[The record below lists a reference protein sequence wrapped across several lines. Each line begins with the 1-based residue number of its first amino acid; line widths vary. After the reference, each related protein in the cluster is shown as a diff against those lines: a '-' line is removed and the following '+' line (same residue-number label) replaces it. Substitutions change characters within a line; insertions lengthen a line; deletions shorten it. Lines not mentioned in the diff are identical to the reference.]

1 MFPDMTKTIIAAIAI
16 SSLSC
21 PSVKAAAPTSD
32 KELFNLN
39 KVWSAQLVFTEDQW
53 KAIEPKRTGGG
64 GFGGFGGF
72 GGGRPPGGGGPGGGG
87 RGPGGPG
94 GPGGFNPAGMVA
106 GGLMRELD
114 ADKDGSLTKAE
125 FVDGFGGWFKG
136 WDTNKT
142 GSLDR
147 EQLTDGLNKAL
158 NPFGGGGPGGPGR
171 GPGGPGGM
179 NLTAR
184 DGARNGLA
192 SMMGLEFT
200 PVHADLH
207 FEGRR
212 MTNVAVRY
220 KGNGTYMNA
229 QQTDKKSFKVD
240 LNEYVKGQKI
250 GSVSKLN
257 FHNNVTDASWMNE
270 PLAHAL
276 YRDAGVPA
284 PRSSYLRL
292 NITAGGTFTNRFL
305 GLYSIVEN
313 PDANWAHHNFKTK
326 EGLILKPV
334 TRTLFEYQGDDWSVY
349 KQAYDAK
356 TEITEKQ
363 KKRVIDFAKLVS
375 KADDAEFA
383 RRLPEFLDVDEFSR
397 FMAVTVWIST
407 MDSILTMGQ
416 NFLVYLHPVTQRF
429 TFVPW
434 DLDHAF
440 GNFPMQGTQEQ
451 REQLSI
457 DRPWTG
463 ENRLLERVMKV
474 EAVNSAYRARLAEFQ
489 KTIFSPERLAA
500 QVDRVAATIRSAVRD
515 EDAAKLER
523 FEKVVAGEAVQPV
536 GGGGGRGFGG
546 FGAPVKPIKGFAKV
560 RHDSVARQLAGASK
574 GLVVEPMGMRGG
586 RMAFGLGNGLATELL
601 KVADKNADQKLTA
614 DELRAAASVWFGEFD
629 KAATGK
635 LTAEQLTAGLGA
647 KLPPPN
653 FGGPPPGQ

>member
-1 MFPDMTKTIIAAIAI
+1 MTKSILAAIAL
-16 SSLSC
+16 SSVLS
-21 PSVKAAAPTSD
+21 PSSKAAAPASD
-32 KELFNLN
+32 KKLFNLN

-64 GFGGFGGF
+64 FGGFGGF
-72 GGGRPPGGGGPGGGG
+72 GGGGRPPGAGGGFGGGG
-87 RGPGGPG
+87 RGQGGPG
-94 GPGGFNPAGMVA
+94 GPGGFDPAGIVA
-106 GGLMRELD
+106 GGLIRELD
-114 ADKDGSLTKAE
+114 ANKDGALSKAE
-125 FVDGFGGWFKG
+125 FVDGFGGWFKS

-142 GSLDR
+142 GSLTSQ
-147 EQLTDGLNKAL
+147 QLTDGLNTAL
-158 NPFGGGGPGGPGR
+158 NPFGGGGGQGGR
-171 GPGGPGGM
+171 GGGGGM

-192 SMMGLEFT
+192 SMMGLEFQT
-200 PVHADLH
+200 VHADLL

-229 QQTDKKSFKVD
+229 QQSDKKSFKID
-240 LNEYVKGQKI
+240 LNEFAKGQKI

-292 NITAGGTFTNRFL
+292 NVTAGSNFTNRFF
-305 GLYSIVEN
+305 GLYSVVEN
-313 PDANWAHHNFKTK
+313 PDTSWANHNFKTK
-326 EGLILKPV
+326 NGLIMKPV
-334 TRTLFEYQGDDWSVY
+334 TRALFEYMGDDWSVY
-349 KQAYDAK
+349 QQAYDPK

-363 KKRVIDFAKLVS
+363 KKRVIEFAKLVS

-383 RRLPEFLDVDEFSR
+383 KRLPEFLDVDEFSR

-416 NFLVYLHPVTQRF
+416 NFLVYLHPVTDKF
-429 TFVPW
+429 MVVPW

-457 DRPWTG
+457 DKPWTG
-463 ENRLLERVMKV
+463 QNRFLERSMKV
-474 EAVNSAYRARLAEFQ
+474 ATVNSAYRARLAEFQ
-489 KTIFSPERLAA
+489 KTLFAPERLSA
-500 QVDRVAATIRSAVRD
+500 QVDRVAATIRDAVHD
-515 EDAAKLER
+515 EDSDKLAR
-523 FEKVVAGEAVQPV
+523 FEKVVAGEPV
-536 GGGGGRGFGG
+536 PAAGFGGGRGFGG
-546 FGAPVKPIKGFAKV
+546 FGSPVKPIKGFAKV
-560 RHDSVARQLAGASK
+560 RHESVAQQLAGTSN
-574 GLVVEPMGMRGG
+574 GQTIEPMGMRGG
-586 RMAFGLGNGLATELL
+586 RPAIGLGNGLATELI
-601 KVADKNADQKLTA
+601 KAADKNADQKLTL
-614 DELRAAASVWFGEFD
+614 DELQTAATAWFGEFD
-629 KAATGK
+629 KAGTGK
-635 LTAEQLTAGLGA
+635 LTSEQLTAGLGA
-647 KLPPPN
+647 KLPRPN

>member
-1 MFPDMTKTIIAAIAI
+1 MTKSILAAIAI
-16 SSLSC
+16 SSVLC
-21 PSVKAAAPTSD
+21 PPSKAAAPTSD

-64 GFGGFGGF
+64 GFGGFGD
-72 GGGRPPGGGGPGGGG
+72 GGR
-87 RGPGGPG
+87 RPG
-94 GPGGFNPAGMVA
+94 GPGGFNPAAMVA
-106 GGLMRELD
+106 GGLVRELD

-125 FVDGFGGWFKG
+125 FVDGFAGWFKS

-142 GSLDR
+142 GSLNS

-158 NPFGGGGPGGPGR
+158 NPFGGGR
-171 GPGGPGGM
+171 PGGPGGM

-192 SMMGLEFT
+192 SMMGLEFQT
-200 PVHADLH
+200 VHADLL

-292 NITAGGTFTNRFL
+292 DITAGGTFTNRFV

-313 PDANWAHHNFKTK
+313 PDANWANHNFKTK

-334 TRTLFEYQGDDWSVY
+334 TRTLFEYQGDDWSAY

-356 TEITEKQ
+356 TEITDKQ

-383 RRLPEFLDVDEFSR
+383 KRLPEFLDVDEFSR

-416 NFLVYLHPVTQRF
+416 NFLVYLHPVTQKF
-429 TFVPW
+429 MFVPW

-440 GNFPMQGTQEQ
+440 GNFPMQGTQDQ

-489 KTIFSPERLAA
+489 KTIFSPERLSA
-500 QVDRVAATIRSAVRD
+500 QVDRVAATIRTAVRD
-515 EDAAKLER
+515 EDADKLER
-523 FEKVVAGEAVQPV
+523 FEKVVAGEAVQPS
-536 GGGGGRGFGG
+536 GGRGFGG
-546 FGAPVKPIKGFAKV
+546 FGAPVKPIKGFVKV

-614 DELRAAASVWFGEFD
+614 DELRIAAGAWFGEFD
-629 KAATGK
+629 KAGAGK
-635 LTAEQLTAGLGA
+635 LTTEQLAAGLGA
-647 KLPPPN
+647 KLPRPN

>member
-1 MFPDMTKTIIAAIAI
+1 MTKSILAALAL
-16 SSLSC
+16 SSVLC
-21 PSVKAAAPTSD
+21 PPSKAAAPTSD

-64 GFGGFGGF
+64 FGGFGGF
-72 GGGRPPGGGGPGGGG
+72 GGGRPQGGGPGGGG
-87 RGPGGPG
+87 RGQGGPG
-94 GPGGFNPAGMVA
+94 GPGGFNPAGIVA
-106 GGLMRELD
+106 GGLVRELD
-114 ADKDGSLTKAE
+114 TDKDGSLSKAE
-125 FVDGFGGWFKG
+125 FVDGFAGWFKS

-142 GSLDR
+142 GSLTS
-147 EQLTDGLNKAL
+147 EQLTDGLNASL
-158 NPFGGGGPGGPGR
+158 NPFGGGGRPGGR
-171 GPGGPGGM
+171 PGGGGM

-192 SMMGLEFT
+192 SMMGLEFQT
-200 PVHADLH
+200 VHADLQ

-229 QQTDKKSFKVD
+229 QQSDKKSFKID
-240 LNEYVKGQKI
+240 LNDFVKGQKI

-292 NITAGGTFTNRFL
+292 NVTAGGNFTNRFF

-313 PDANWAHHNFKTK
+313 PDASWAHHNFKTK
-326 EGLILKPV
+326 AGLIMKPV
-334 TRTLFEYQGDDWSVY
+334 TRALFEYLGDDWSVY
-349 KQAYDAK
+349 KQAYDPK

-363 KKRVIDFAKLVS
+363 KKRIIEFAKLVS

-383 RRLPEFLDVDEFSR
+383 KRLPEFLDVDEFSR

-416 NFLVYLHPVTQRF
+416 NFIVYLHPVTDKF
-429 TFVPW
+429 MVVPW

-457 DRPWTG
+457 DKPWAG
-463 ENRLLERVMKV
+463 QNRFLERSMKV
-474 EAVNSAYRARLAEFQ
+474 AAVNSAYRARLAEFQ
-489 KTIFSPERLAA
+489 KTIFTPERLSA
-500 QVDRVAATIRSAVRD
+500 QVDRVASTIRDAVRD
-515 EDAAKLER
+515 EDSGKLER
-523 FEKVVAGEAVQPV
+523 FEKVVAGEPV
-536 GGGGGRGFGG
+536 PAGGFGGGRGFGG
-546 FGAPVKPIKGFAKV
+546 FGSPVKPIKGFAKV
-560 RHDSVARQLAGASK
+560 RHESVAQQLAGTSK
-574 GLVVEPMGMRGG
+574 GQTIEPMGMRGG
-586 RMAFGLGNGLATELL
+586 RPAIGLGNGLATELI
-601 KVADKNADQKLTA
+601 KAADKNADQKLTL
-614 DELRAAASVWFGEFD
+614 DELRTAATSWFGEFD
-629 KAATGK
+629 KAGAGK
-635 LTAEQLTAGLGA
+635 LTTEQLTAGLGA
-647 KLPPPN
+647 KLPRPN

>member
-1 MFPDMTKTIIAAIAI
+1 MTKSILAAIAL
-16 SSLSC
+16 SSVLS
-21 PSVKAAAPTSD
+21 PSSKAAAPTSD

-53 KAIEPKRTGGG
+53 KALEPKRTGG

-72 GGGRPPGGGGPGGGG
+72 GGGGRPPGAGGGFGGGG
-87 RGPGGPG
+87 RGQGGPG
-94 GPGGFNPAGMVA
+94 GPGGFNPAGIVA
-106 GGLMRELD
+106 GGLIRELD
-114 ADKDGSLTKAE
+114 ANKDGALSKAE
-125 FVDGFGGWFKG
+125 FVDGFTGWFKS

-142 GSLDR
+142 GSLTSQ
-147 EQLTDGLNKAL
+147 QLTDGLNTAL
-158 NPFGGGGPGGPGR
+158 NPFGGAGGQGGR
-171 GPGGPGGM
+171 GGGGGM

-192 SMMGLEFT
+192 SMMGLEFQT
-200 PVHADLH
+200 VHADLL

-220 KGNGTYMNA
+220 KGNGTYLNA
-229 QQTDKKSFKVD
+229 QQSDKKSFKID
-240 LNEYVKGQKI
+240 LNEFVKGQKI

-292 NITAGGTFTNRFL
+292 NVTAGANFTNRFF
-305 GLYSIVEN
+305 GLYSVVEN
-313 PDANWAHHNFKTK
+313 PDTSWASHNFKTK
-326 EGLILKPV
+326 SGLIMKPV
-334 TRTLFEYQGDDWSVY
+334 TRALFEYLGDDWSVY
-349 KQAYDAK
+349 QQAYDPK

-363 KKRVIDFAKLVS
+363 KKRVIEFAKLVS

-383 RRLPEFLDVDEFSR
+383 KRLPEFLDVDEFSR

-416 NFLVYLHPVTQRF
+416 NFLVYLHPVTDKF
-429 TFVPW
+429 MVVPW

-457 DRPWTG
+457 DKPWTG
-463 ENRLLERVMKV
+463 QNRFLERSMKV
-474 EAVNSAYRARLAEFQ
+474 AVVNSAYRARLAEFQ
-489 KTIFSPERLAA
+489 KTLFAPERLSA
-500 QVDRVAATIRSAVRD
+500 QVDRVAATIRDAVRD
-515 EDAAKLER
+515 EDSGKLER
-523 FEKVVAGEAVQPV
+523 FDKVVAGEPV
-536 GGGGGRGFGG
+536 PAAGFGGGRGFGG
-546 FGAPVKPIKGFAKV
+546 FGSPVKPIKGFVKV
-560 RHDSVARQLAGASK
+560 RHESVAQQLAGTSN
-574 GLVVEPMGMRGG
+574 GQTIEPMGMRGG
-586 RMAFGLGNGLATELL
+586 RPAIGLGNGLATELI
-601 KVADKNADQKLTA
+601 KAADKNADQKLTL
-614 DELRAAASVWFGEFD
+614 DELRTAAAAWFGEFD
-629 KAATGK
+629 KAGTGK
-635 LTAEQLTAGLGA
+635 LTSEQLTAGLGA
-647 KLPPPN
+647 KLPRPN